1 MFCTKCGQSNPED
14 AAFCSACGNALS
26 VAPQPET
33 AQKIAAQPQQPTMP
47 LYQTPAAPQNQQG
60 YYYGAAQ
67 QPYPPQGAYMPPKKK
82 NRTGLVVGL
91 TIGGVLLIAAVAIL
105 LFVWPGFLVQSA
117 AVNGFWYSEDRTEAL
132 EFKNNGS
139 IRVYT
144 IDDKFKGDYTYDR
157 TQGIGVISVDDAE
170 YRFAVVEDGVYV
182 ESMGSYKQAGNDF
195 DVKHFINEK

>member
-26 VAPQPET
+26 LAPQPEM
-33 AQKIAAQPQQPTMP
+33 AQQIAAQPQPTMP

-60 YYYGAAQ
+60 YYYGAVQ

-91 TIGGVLLIAAVAIL
+91 TIGGVLLIAAVAML

-132 EFKNNGS
+132 EFKSNGS

-182 ESMGSYKQAGNDF
+182 ESMGNYKQAGTDF